1 MGSLTEFRNSIRSSR
16 NNRKKHEDWI
26 KWLKGNSKIYDVY
39 YNTPLD
45 ENLVFLESRDG
56 NDFTGNILRICAEL
70 HKPAYGN
77 LRFCIYARGDV
88 EQMIRSLAGRYGM
101 DPGRMVFIQSER
113 DAVEWMEKAKYLVS
127 DSGIPWMYVKRE
139 GQVMLNTWHG
149 TPLKVMG
156 KFTPTEEHR
165 IGTVQHFFLSSDY
178 ILYPSY
184 YMKDIMLRSY
194 MMDKVATGKAVM
206 SGYPRNSVF
215 LDREAA
221 RRTREEL
228 GFGDKT
234 VYVYM
239 PTHRGNSKKS
249 KNSTQ
254 LGDVIDYLSELDIML
269 RDDEE
274 VLVKLHVYNQSRID
288 FYQFD
293 HIKPFPEG
301 YEPYDVLNAA
311 DGLITDYSSVMFD
324 YGNARK
330 KIILFTYDKE
340 EYFEDRG
347 VYFPM
352 EELPFPTVSTPSELL
367 QEMRTPMEYDDTA
380 FREKFCTF
388 DSLDAT
394 EKICRHMFL
403 EEKVCKEEPIGNGK
417 ENVLIFGGSLAKNG
431 ITSALYGLLN
441 NVDTSKR
448 NYFLTFWRAE
458 VNADP
463 TRVHNIPEHIDY
475 LPLMNDQMYTYEE
488 RMAYDEFANS
498 QDLDKPYPELLHR
511 LFKREWDR
519 YFWGVRFSR
528 VIEFDGYG
536 KNANMFFM
544 EHPHNS
550 VFVHSD
556 MLKEI
561 RIRGLQHGP
570 TLRQVYRSAD
580 HVAVVSPAMI
590 QPTADISGC
599 EDNIVVVN
607 NVFDYAN
614 IRRRAELPRE
624 IDKDTLV
631 RCWDPDGVNGFF
643 SGDGYKFITVGRFS
657 VEKGHDRLIA
667 AFERFSVDHP
677 DAKLMIIGGHG
688 NRYDQTI
695 RNALDT
701 KCWKNIYII
710 RSLSNPM
717 PYIKGSDMMIL
728 SSFYEGFGLVILE
741 ADCLGVPAMSTDIP
755 GPRSLMANHGGHL
768 VEDSEDGILQGMNDF
783 AAGMVHTLDIDYEA
797 VMHQAL
803 NEFESLFEEDING

>member
-1 MGSLTEFRNSIRSSR
+1 MGSLAVIRNSIRDSK
-16 NNRKKHEDWI
+16 NKRKKHEDWVN
-26 KWLKGNSKIYDVY
+26 WLKRNSEIYDVY

-101 DPGRMVFIQSER
+101 DPGRMIFIQSER
-113 DAVEWMEKAKYLVS
+113 DAVEWMERAKYLVS

-254 LGDVIDYLSELDIML
+254 LGDVVDYLSELDIML

-274 VLVKLHVYNQSRID
+274 ILVKLHVFNQSKID

-324 YGNARK
+324 YANARK

-347 VYFPM
+347 VYFPL
-352 EELPFPTVSTPSELL
+352 EELPFPNVATPSELL

-380 FREKFCTF
+380 Y
-388 DSLDAT
+388 
-394 EKICRHMFL
+394 
-403 EEKVCKEEPIGNGK
+403 V
-417 ENVLIFGGSLAKNG
+417 
-431 ITSALYGLLN
+431 
-441 NVDTSKR
+441 
-448 NYFLTFWRAE
+448 
-458 VNADP
+458 
-463 TRVHNIPEHIDY
+463 
-475 LPLMNDQMYTYEE
+475 
-488 RMAYDEFANS
+488 
-498 QDLDKPYPELLHR
+498 
-511 LFKREWDR
+511 
-519 YFWGVRFSR
+519 
-528 VIEFDGYG
+528 
-536 KNANMFFM
+536 
-544 EHPHNS
+544 
-550 VFVHSD
+550 
-556 MLKEI
+556 
-561 RIRGLQHGP
+561 
-570 TLRQVYRSAD
+570 
-580 HVAVVSPAMI
+580 
-590 QPTADISGC
+590 
-599 EDNIVVVN
+599 
-607 NVFDYAN
+607 
-614 IRRRAELPRE
+614 
-624 IDKDTLV
+624 
-631 RCWDPDGVNGFF
+631 
-643 SGDGYKFITVGRFS
+643 
-657 VEKGHDRLIA
+657 
-667 AFERFSVDHP
+667 
-677 DAKLMIIGGHG
+677 
-688 NRYDQTI
+688 
-695 RNALDT
+695 
-701 KCWKNIYII
+701 
-710 RSLSNPM
+710 
-717 PYIKGSDMMIL
+717 
-728 SSFYEGFGLVILE
+728 
-741 ADCLGVPAMSTDIP
+741 
-755 GPRSLMANHGGHL
+755 
-768 VEDSEDGILQGMNDF
+768 
-783 AAGMVHTLDIDYEA
+783 
-797 VMHQAL
+797 
-803 NEFESLFEEDING
+803 